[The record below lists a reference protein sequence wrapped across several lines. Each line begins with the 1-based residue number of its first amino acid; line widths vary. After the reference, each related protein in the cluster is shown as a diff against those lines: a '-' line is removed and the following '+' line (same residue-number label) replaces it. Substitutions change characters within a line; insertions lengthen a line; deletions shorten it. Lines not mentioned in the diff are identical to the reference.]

1 MFQNPSNN
9 NNSTSSR
16 QKALQD
22 GIRMLRGVFHSSH
35 RFQVSPDSG
44 DPLFDACQ
52 IVVQENRLSLT
63 RPVEEE
69 SENTGTASPIRIRR
83 IARASGLQ
91 IRKITLETGWWKS
104 ETTQALGFLLPEGVN
119 DQELSD
125 EEIVQKGRP
134 VAVVHAKHGKFKYID
149 PQTNKETLISH
160 DNNGLSHLAFTFFKP
175 FDDKN
180 PVSLKTIL
188 LFALQHRTWDI
199 FLIVLVGILVGL
211 FGLITPIFT
220 GWIVDSIIPDADRYL
235 LIQLT
240 LVLIAI
246 AVSQSLLTL
255 LRSYALLRI
264 EGSATLNL
272 ESAIWDRLIRQPCR
286 FFRDYST
293 GDLVARASGINA
305 IQKILTNSALSAIL
319 SCIFCIPS
327 VFLIFYYSTYLA
339 ITGLILLM
347 ICAILQIVGSMVM
360 YFYQRRII
368 ALDAKVQNLTFQYFS
383 GIEKLRSSFSEHY
396 AFRIWANEFSRQAN
410 LTYTSNRFNIVF
422 GILAQLASPLSLLV
436 IYWLGMN
443 LNMKGT
449 AAFTAGTFMAFLS
462 AFGSVRGGVLGMTG
476 SLSSLVNIIPIW
488 KRITPI
494 LLSFPESTASATP
507 VPRLNGRIELSHLT
521 FGYSESLPPILNDV
535 SFCIEPGEFVAVVGE
550 SGTGKSTLLR
560 LLLGFEKP
568 KRGSIFYDGYDIN
581 NIDIHSLRRQFGVVL
596 QSAGMMNADIF
607 NNIAG
612 GTGCSMEE
620 AWEAARQAGIADD
633 IAKMPLKMNTPVS
646 MNGGTISGG
655 QRQRIMIARAI
666 VTKPR
671 ILFMDEATNALDNI
685 SQAVVTE
692 NVNALKITRF
702 VIAHRL
708 STIRKADRI
717 IVMKD
722 GQITQTGTFDEL
734 SQQEGL
740 FQNLMKR
747 QISESLA

>member
-1 MFQNPSNN
+1 MSP
-9 NNSTSSR
+9 R
-16 QKALQD
+16 QKAFQD
-22 GIRMLRGVFHSSH
+22 GIRMLRGVFYSSSS
-35 RFQVSPDSG
+35 FPIGSDSG
-44 DPLFDACQ
+44 DPLFDACR
-52 IVVQENRLSLT
+52 IVVQENHLSLT
-63 RPVEEE
+63 HPVEEE
-69 SENTGTASPIRIRR
+69 PEHAETASPIRIRR

-91 IRKITLETGWWKS
+91 IRKIALETGWWKS
-104 ETTQALGFLLPEGVN
+104 ETVPALGFLLPEGIN
-119 DQELSD
+119 DHELSD
-125 EEIVQKGRP
+125 EEIVQKGKP
-134 VAVVHAKHGKFKYID
+134 VAIVHAKHGKFKYID
-149 PQTNKETLISH
+149 PQTNQETPLSN
-160 DNNGLSHLAFTFFKP
+160 DNNKLSRLAFTFFKP

-180 PVSLKTIL
+180 PVSLKTIFH
-188 LFALQHRTWDI
+188 FALQHRMRDI
-199 FLIVLVGILVGL
+199 FLIVLVGIIIGL

-220 GWIVDSIIPDADRYL
+220 GWIVDSVIPDADRYL

-240 LVLIAI
+240 LVLVAI

-272 ESAIWDRLIRQPCR
+272 ESAIWDRLIRQPSY

-305 IQKILTNSALSAIL
+305 IQKILTNSVLSAVL

-327 VFLIFYYSTYLA
+327 VFLMFYYSTYLA
-339 ITGLILLM
+339 MTGLILLM
-347 ICAILQIVGSMVM
+347 ICAVLQIVGSIVM
-360 YFYQRRII
+360 YSYQRQII

-396 AFRIWANEFSRQAN
+396 AFRIWANEFSKQTN

-436 IYWLGMN
+436 IYWFGMN
-443 LNMKGT
+443 LNMTGT
-449 AAFTAGTFMAFLS
+449 VTFTAGTFMAFLS
-462 AFGSVRGGVLGMTG
+462 TFGSVRSGVLGMTG
-476 SLSSLVNIIPIW
+476 SLSSLVNVIPIW

-494 LLSFPESTASATP
+494 LLAKPESTASAVP
-507 VPRLNGRIELSHLT
+507 IPRLSGRIELSHLT

-535 SFCIEPGEFVAVVGE
+535 SFCVEPEEFVAVVGE
-550 SGTGKSTLLR
+550 SGAGKSTLLR

-620 AWEAARQAGIADD
+620 AWAAARQAGIADD

-671 ILFMDEATNALDNI
+671 ILFMDEATNALDNV
-685 SQAVVTE
+685 SQTVVTE
-692 NVNALKITRF
+692 NINALKITRF

-708 STIRKADRI
+708 STIRKACRI
-717 IVMKD
+717 IVLQN

-740 FQNLMKR
+740 FQKLMKR
-747 QISESLA
+747 QISEPTA